1 MTRGVL
7 GRQCDSA
14 AVLFAERHEQRSQGA
29 ARGRPSGCVVGTPI
43 EARSAFARLVR
54 DGSLADA
61 ERLRAVKLLDQ
72 LRHSWDEI
80 QPSEKVRRLAEELPD
95 RYGVRAADATQL
107 AAAATVGFAVR
118 T

>member
-1 MTRGVL
+1 VL
-7 GRQCDSA
+7 REVGR
-14 AVLFAERHEQRSQGA
+14 L
-29 ARGRPSGCVVGTPI
+29 VVWWGTPI